1 MEVALGRRGS
11 VGPGLRIA
19 ALVTLVAAM
28 AALLIAS
35 DASPA
40 RAEGDCST
48 TARITTCTFASTGSE
63 DTFVV
68 PEGVS
73 SVHVVATGAPGSVG
87 SMGGG
92 TAGSG
97 AKVSGDLPVE
107 PDDTLYV
114 NVGGAPTGARSGNCF
129 PPDGKSFVDCI
140 GGFNGGGSSIAGGG
154 GGGASDV
161 RTVSRGA
168 DGSLASRLIVAGGGG
183 GGGFSHITAACPTA
197 SGGRGGDAG
206 LDGVNGGSCGSLAGG
221 TGGKA
226 GTQSAGG
233 DGGSPDGQNGSLGQ
247 GAFGHD
253 GGGGGGGYYGGGAG
267 GDDTRDFDTFNAS
280 APGGGG
286 GGSNLVP
293 LGGPDATIA
302 TDGPSITISYAT
314 PYTVDRTDDPD
325 LSTTPSA
332 GACTVAVDNDCSLR
346 GAITAANA
354 NAGDDTIYLLG
365 VSGTVNL
372 TKALPDLSSNIDI
385 EGPGAD
391 QLTVRR
397 GDATGN
403 YRIFT
408 VPSGSVVS
416 ISGIT
421 ISNGRAGI
429 GGGISN
435 NGTLTITAST
445 VSGNSATIGNSL
457 GGGVNNFG
465 GDLTITASTISGNSA
480 GLGGGVYSSTD
491 LSGQKTTIT
500 NTTISGNT
508 ASDTGGGVRNVD
520 GLTILENS
528 TITNNTAQSGEGGG
542 VQGYGD
548 DLTSTEVLSTII
560 SANQGTD
567 VHLFPNLGTNPFDS
581 KGYNLIGNGNATGAF
596 DQSLQDQVGVTD
608 PELGALADNGG
619 PTKTHALLVGSPAVD
634 KGNTELS
641 TDQRGEPRPF
651 DDPSIAPATGG
662 DDSDIGSFEAQS
674 VLNTAPEA
682 KDDDATTDED
692 IPLSVNVLSNDTDPD
707 GDAPQLTSVGTP
719 AHGSATINENG
730 TPANKTDDFVNYTP
744 NANYYGEDSFTYTVS
759 DGKGGTDTATV
770 NIKVS
775 AVNDAPTI
783 SNITDQTIL
792 EDTNT
797 GELAFTVSDVDDAAG
812 SLTLSGSSSDTTL
825 VPNSNITFGGSD
837 GSRTV
842 KVSPAANRFGGP
854 ATITLSVSDGDESAT
869 ETFDVNVTLVN
880 DAPTFDKGADQTV
893 DEDAGPRSVPG
904 WATGISAGP
913 FETQAVTFSA
923 TNDNNALFSDQPQIS
938 SNGTLTYTPAANAHG
953 GATVTVKA
961 QDDGGTTNDGQNE
974 SAIQTFT
981 ITVNPINDAP
991 SFDVPANAPAVNED
1005 SGAQSIP
1012 GFASNISAGP
1022 ANESG
1027 QTLTFQVTNNTNK
1040 ALFSVQPS
1048 LAPNGT
1054 LKFTPAADAFGS
1066 AEVSVRLK
1074 DDGRRANG
1082 GVDASTEQTFT
1093 ITINP
1098 VNDAPRVS
1106 LAEGGSCSAS
1116 GVGGTMKL
1124 TVADVDTATG
1134 GLTLSAT
1141 SSNRN
1146 LLPNSNISFSGGGAK
1161 RTVTISPQANNSG
1174 TANITITVSDGS
1186 LKSTQSVSV
1195 HVGTNA
1201 ANTISGTQGT
1211 DMLFG
1216 LGGADILEGAGA
1228 ADLLCAGD
1236 GVDILDGANG
1246 DDALFGG
1253 AGGDVLRGGKGDD
1266 QLSGGGGE
1274 DELYGEEGADTMSGG
1289 SGADRFS
1296 GGSGTDTATDF
1307 DRGEGDTKDSTI
1319 P

>member
-1 MEVALGRRGS
+1 MKVALGRRGG

-19 ALVTLVAAM
+19 ALVALAAAI
-28 AALLIAS
+28 AALLLAYN
-35 DASPA
+35 ASPA
-40 RAEGDCST
+40 RAAGVCST
-48 TARITTCTFASTGSE
+48 KAGITTCTFASTRSE
-63 DTFVV
+63 QTFQV
-68 PEGVS
+68 PDGVS
-73 SVHVVATGAPGSVG
+73 TIHVVATGAPGFLG
-87 SMGGG
+87 DLGHY
-92 TAGSG
+92 AGRG
-97 AKVSGDLPVE
+97 ARVSGDLTGLVAGQ
-107 PDDTLYV
+107 TLYV
-114 NVGGAPTGARSGNCF
+114 NVGGA
-129 PPDGKSFVDCI
+129 VDSES
-140 GGFNGGGSSIAGGG
+140 GGFNGGGSSGNYGGG

-161 RTVSRGA
+161 RTVSKSG
-168 DGSLASRLIVAGGGG
+168 DPLESLKSRRIVAGGGG
-183 GGGFSHITAACPTA
+183 GSGGFVGCRLPDGSTDGSRT
-197 SGGRGGDAG
+197 GGDGGDAG
-206 LDGVNGGSCGSLAGG
+206 SAGGDGEPCGSLAGG
-221 TGGKA
+221 TGGQA
-226 GTQSAGG
+226 GTQSEGG
-233 DGGSPDGQNGSLGQ
+233 LGGSPDGQSGSLGQ
-247 GAFGHD
+247 GGNGAEF
-253 GGGGGGGYYGGGAG
+253 GGGGGGYYGGGGG
-267 GDDTRDFDTFNAS
+267 GDLRRADTRE

-286 GGSNLVP
+286 GGGSSLVP
-293 LGGPDATIA
+293 AGGSVQSALASDS
-302 TDGPSITISYAT
+302 PSITISYAT
-314 PYTVDRTDDPD
+314 PHTVVVDRTDDPD

-332 GACTVAVDNDCSLR
+332 GACTVAANDCSLR
-346 GAITAANA
+346 GAIIAANA
-354 NAGDDTIYLLG
+354 NSGDDTIYLLG

-480 GLGGGVYSSTD
+480 GLGGSVYSSTD

-634 KGNTELS
+634 KGNSDLV
-641 TDQRGEPRPF
+641 TDQRGQHRPF

-707 GDAPQLTSVGTP
+707 SDAPQLTSVGTP
-719 AHGSATINENG
+719 AHGSAMINENG

-797 GELAFTVSDVDDAAG
+797 GELAFTVSDVDNDASG
-812 SLTLSGSSSDTTL
+812 LTLSGSSSDTTL
-825 VPNSNITFGGSD
+825 VPDANITFGGSGD
-837 GSRTV
+837 SRTV
-842 KVSPAANRFGGP
+842 TVSPAADRFGGP
-854 ATITLSVSDGDESAT
+854 ATITLTVSDGEKTATSA
-869 ETFDVNVTLVN
+869 FDLDVTPVN
-880 DAPTFDKGADQTV
+880 DAPSFIKGADHSV
-893 DEDAGPRSVPG
+893 AEDSGAQSVTG

-913 FETQAVTFSA
+913 FETQTVTFSA
-923 TNDNNALFSDQPQIS
+923 TNNNNALFSAQPQIS
-938 SNGTLTYTPAANAHG
+938 SNGTLTYTPAANANG
-953 GATVTVKA
+953 SAIVTVRA
-961 QDDGGTTNDGQNE
+961 TYDGSTTNGGMDT
-974 SAIQTFT
+974 SAAQTFE
-981 ITVNPINDAP
+981 ITVNPVNDAP
-991 SFDVPANAPAVNED
+991 GFDVPANAPVVNED
-1005 SGAQSIP
+1005 SGAQSVP

-1027 QTLTFQVTNNTNK
+1027 QQLTFELTNNTNK

-1048 LAPNGT
+1048 VAPNGT
-1054 LKFTPAADAFGS
+1054 LRFTPAADAFGS
-1066 AEVSVRLK
+1066 AEVTVRLK
-1074 DDGRRANG
+1074 DDGGRANG
-1082 GVDASTEQTFT
+1082 GVDASAEQTFT

-1098 VNDAPRVS
+1098 VNDAPRVA
-1106 LAEGGSCSAS
+1106 LAEGGSCSAT
-1116 GVGGTMKL
+1116 GVGGTMNL
-1124 TVADVDTATG
+1124 TFADVDTAVG
-1134 GLTLSAT
+1134 SLTLSAT

-1146 LLPNSNISFSGGGAK
+1146 LVPNANISFSGGGAR
-1161 RTVTISPQANNSG
+1161 RTVTISPQANKSG
-1174 TANITITVSDGS
+1174 TANITITLSDGE
-1186 LKSTQSVSV
+1186 LRSTEIVSVSV
-1195 HVGTNA
+1195 GTNGA
-1201 ANTISGTQGT
+1201 DTITGTT
-1211 DMLFG
+1211 RADVLFG
-1216 LGGADILEGAGA
+1216 LGGADVLGGVGDE
-1228 ADLLCAGD
+1228 DLLCSGE
-1236 GVDILDGANG
+1236 GVDVLDGANG
-1246 DDALFGG
+1246 QDTLYGG
-1253 AGGDVLRGGKGDD
+1253 PGRDVLRAGKGDD
-1266 QLSGGGGE
+1266 RLSGGGGE
-1274 DELYGEEGADTMSGG
+1274 DELYGQEGADTMSGG
-1289 SGADRFS
+1289 SGGDRFS
-1296 GGSGTDTATDF
+1296 GGSGQDVASDF
-1307 DRGEGDTKDSTI
+1307 SPSQGDTKDTTVETF
-1319 P
+1319 